1 MVAKETML
9 DVLGVVQH
17 HDAITGTGKQKTAN
31 DYSNKIVESL
41 GIANSVY
48 AVAISKLANTVGFSS
63 TDWSWCVQ
71 TN

>member
-1 MVAKETML
+1 MMVAKETML

-48 AVAISKLANTVGFSS
+48 AGAI
-63 TDWSWCVQ
+63 
-71 TN
+71 